1 MQVENLGQ
9 IWESLTLGMRLP
21 IGDSSGVLHALHNPV
36 IAQACAIL
44 LLLLAFTGSVWFV
57 ARRIWPAHR
66 MIQMASRAV
75 EGTADQVAFTA
86 SFPRFDRAIN
96 EIALLRRPWAQFRV
110 GIIIPPQSARAP
122 VRHHLRAGDYLTLE
136 ALEAGGFKFS
146 FFKNWAGFFLGAGI
160 LISVLAITLDVHLS
174 SLAFA
179 SDPSAWNAFTNRLSS
194 NLTPLLAGMGSG
206 LTLALV
212 FYWAAQR
219 LKSDLLQLSQVL
231 EDRIK
236 FSVARPAPEQ
246 YAQLTGTVGGAAA
259 DQSVE
264 PSVLPEQFRAMSA
277 EIIAALSRV
286 ETQMTE
292 TLPSR
297 IGDAM
302 APLSEA
308 LDLLG
313 RRLSETNAEALRQA
327 VGELSQG
334 LHARAVEDLDALSA
348 ALAQA
353 RSGLEDAGHSLR
365 DAGVQMSASLSNA
378 GEALAEQMKRA
389 GQSAQEALTP
399 LPQRTAEFD
408 AVMERFNQG
417 LSRHENAISSVTST
431 AHRALELMD
440 EILARPR
447 DMTATPLNAASVY
460 APAAQPQSQP
470 LIDLMAVEDFSRTA
484 RDLTASLEAVQDA
497 RRCLKRLSN
506 SLHQPATSLI
516 AEDWAQ
522 RREMLSDPDDM
533 LNEVLENFRVSATQQ
548 RVGLDAAVE
557 ELETRLERLFRDL
570 DAGAARLDGALHSVR
585 RQAMI
590 ASIPQAPLPQA
601 DAPGANEDTNAA

>member
-1 MQVENLGQ
+1 MGLNLPAGFT
-9 IWESLTLGMRLP
+9 SDLLL
-21 IGDSSGVLHALHNPV
+21 ALHSPA
-36 IAQACAIL
+36 IAKISAAL
-44 LLLLAFTGSVWFV
+44 LLLLAILGSAWFV
-57 ARRIWPAHR
+57 ARRVWPAHR
-66 MIQMASRAV
+66 MIQMASKAV

-122 VRHHLRAGDYLTLE
+122 VRHHLRAGDYLKLE
-136 ALEAGGFKFS
+136 ALEAGGFNFS
-146 FFKNWAGFFLGAGI
+146 FFKNWSNFFLGGGI
-160 LISVLAITLDVHLS
+160 LLSVLAITLDVHLS
-174 SLAFA
+174 SLAFTT
-179 SDPSAWNAFTNRLSS
+179 DPSAWNAFTNRLSG

-212 FYWAAQR
+212 FYWATHR
-219 LKSDLLQLSQVL
+219 LQSDLLQLSQIL
-231 EDRIK
+231 EDRII
-236 FSVARPAPEQ
+236 FSVARPTPEQ
-246 YAQLTGTVGGAAA
+246 YAQLTGAVGKAAA
-259 DQSVE
+259 DQSAG
-264 PSVLPEQFRAMSA
+264 PSELPEQFRAMSV
-277 EIIAALSRV
+277 EFIAAMTRV

-292 TLPSR
+292 TLPGR
-297 IGDAM
+297 IGEAM

-313 RRLSETNAEALRQA
+313 RRLSDSNAEALRQA

-334 LHARAVEDLDALSA
+334 LHTRAVEDLDALSD

-353 RSGLEDAGHSLR
+353 RSGLQDAGHSLH
-365 DAGVQMSASLSNA
+365 DASAHMSARLSNA
-378 GEALAEQMKRA
+378 GEALAEQIERA
-389 GQSAQEALTP
+389 SQSAQQALTP

-431 AHRALELMD
+431 AQRAVEMMD
-440 EILARPR
+440 EILTRPR
-447 DMTATPLNAASVY
+447 DVAAPPLLAAPAY
-460 APAAQPQSQP
+460 APAAQLPSHP

-497 RRCLKRLSN
+497 RRLLKRLSN

-522 RREMLSDPDDM
+522 HREMLSDPDDM
-533 LNEVLENFRVSATQQ
+533 LNEVLENFRLSATQQ

-557 ELETRLERLFRDL
+557 ALETRLERLFRDL
-570 DAGAARLDGALHSVR
+570 DAGAARLDGALHTVR

-590 ASIPQAPLPQA
+590 ASMPQAPAQTG
-601 DAPGANEDTNAA
+601 APGANEDTDAA